1 MRNRVN
7 HNTRPLK
14 GHPYAFKDYDDD
26 GNIHQSMVGFL
37 CDVWKGA
44 PKGSFLFLATS
55 DPDGKNWRE
64 HAISADK
71 MLVGLNRFFRAY
83 SRWEYNLY
91 FCPNSFSHDK
101 RQKVFALGI
110 EFTGY
115 RDPILHSFRLFFVY
129 GGAGLLLRFAFGLP
143 SGNSE
148 LRDQIVF
155 LVVTIFAAMLGALS
169 GVFLHAFIGNFRWFV
184 AWDILMP
191 WAVGDAI
198 GAFIVPPLLVP
209 LLKPLFKGKSKSG
222 DFPDW
227 TVIVFQIIVILL
239 AMFVAFWG
247 AQQAPS
253 LGSLWYVILIPPVF
267 FAVRGGLPAAA
278 TATALTTLLTPP
290 TAYLLGFEGD
300 RVPLQFLLLVSAGT
314 SLMIGAAI
322 TDRLLAFDAVK
333 RSEENLEQQ
342 VHDRTAEL
350 REAYEFQQH
359 LIRSIG
365 HDLRQPVQS
374 INMMMEG
381 LVREHKGTTSAAR
394 LEQARDIS
402 ETAGGFITRVLDYA
416 KRDAGKVELL
426 AEHFAIQRVF
436 DQVQHTFGPHADA
449 EGIQLDISET
459 HLELTSAAHL
469 LWETLSNLVQNA
481 IRLSAKGEVVTVQAL
496 ETDGAIVLMVTD
508 QFVAGANVNGQ
519 AGFGLDIVQQIAQL
533 LDAQFELQPNR
544 AELRFAKQT
553 HVET

>member
-1 MRNRVN
+1 LLIFRNNLAQFRAMRKLFDFS
-7 HNTRPLK
+7 TRDAAIFAGLI
-14 GHPYAFKDYDDD
+14 A
-26 GNIHQSMVGFL
+26 L
-37 CDVWKGA
+37 WLGA
-44 PKGSFLFLATS
+44 YK
-55 DPDGKNWRE
+55 
-64 HAISADK
+64 SADVFNFFETYSSLWFLPAGVTLSIA
-71 MLVGLNRFFRAY
+71 LVAPMRFVAAPLVA
-83 SRWEYNLY
+83 NLLLAIPLV
-91 FCPNSFSHDK
+91 CHVLS
-101 RQKVFALGI
+101 I
-110 EFTGY
+110 EHTGY

-129 GGAGLLLRFAFGLP
+129 GGAGLLLRFAFGVP

-148 LRDQIVF
+148 LRDQIVI
-155 LVVTIFAAMLGALS
+155 LIVTVFAAMLGALS
-169 GVFLHAFIGNFRWFV
+169 GVSLHAVVGNFPWSV

-209 LLKPLFKGKSKSG
+209 LLQPLFHRNTKSG

-239 AMFVAFWG
+239 EMFVAFWG

-267 FAVRGGLPAAA
+267 LAVRGGFPSAA

-300 RVPLQFLLLVSAGT
+300 RVPLQFLLLVSAGI

-374 INMMMEG
+374 INMMMQG
-381 LVREHKGTTSAAR
+381 LVREHKGTASVER

-426 AEHFAIQRVF
+426 AEGFPIQRVF
-436 DQVQHTFGPHADA
+436 DQIQHTFGPHADA
-449 EGIQLDISET
+449 EGIQLDIINT
-459 HLELTSAAHL
+459 RLELTSDANL
-469 LWETLSNLVQNA
+469 LWEALSNLVQNA
-481 IRLSAKGEVVTVQAL
+481 IRLSAKGEVVMVQAV
-496 ETDGAIVLMVTD
+496 ETDDAVVITVAD
-508 QFVAGANVNGQ
+508 QITADNNVNGQ
-519 AGFGLDIVQQIAQL
+519 AGFGLEIVKQIAKL
-533 LDAQFELQPNR
+533 LGAEFVLQPKR
-544 AELRFAKQT
+544 AELRFDVLRGDAP
-553 HVET
+553 

>member
-1 MRNRVN
+1 MRKVIDFS
-7 HNTRPLK
+7 T
-14 GHPYAFKDYDDD
+14 KDAAIFA
-26 GNIHQSMVGFL
+26 GLIAL
-37 CDVWKGA
+37 WLGA
-44 PKGSFLFLATS
+44 YK
-55 DPDGKNWRE
+55 
-64 HAISADK
+64 SADVFNFFETFSSLWFLPAGVTLSIA
-71 MLVGLNRFFRAY
+71 LVAPMRFVVAPLVA
-83 SRWEYNLY
+83 NLLLAIPLV
-91 FCPNSFSHDK
+91 CN
-101 RQKVFALGI
+101 VLGI
-110 EFTGY
+110 EHTGY

-129 GGAGLLLRFAFGLP
+129 GGAGLLLRLAFGVP
-143 SGNSE
+143 GGNSE
-148 LRDQIVF
+148 LRDQIVI
-155 LVVTIFAAMLGALS
+155 LVVTLFAAMTGALS
-169 GVFLHAFIGNFRWFV
+169 GVSLHAVVGNFPWSV

-209 LLKPLFKGKSKSG
+209 LLKPLFQRQSKSG

-227 TVIVFQIIVILL
+227 TIIVFQIIVVLL

-247 AQQAPS
+247 AQQASS

-267 FAVRGGLPAAA
+267 FAVRGGLPSAA

-300 RVPLQFLLLVSAGT
+300 RVPLQFLLLVSAGI

-342 VHDRTAEL
+342 VHDRTAEF

-381 LVREHKGTTSAAR
+381 LVREHYGTTSVAR

-402 ETAGGFITRVLDYA
+402 ETAGGFIKRVLDYA

-426 AEHFAIQRVF
+426 AEQFLIQRVF
-436 DQVQHTFGPHADA
+436 DQIRHTFGPHADA
-449 EGIQLDISET
+449 EGIQLDIKGT
-459 HLELTSAAHL
+459 HLELTSDAHL
-469 LWETLSNLVQNA
+469 LWEALSNLVQNA

-496 ETDGAIVLMVTD
+496 ETGDAVVITVTD
-508 QFVAGANVNGQ
+508 QITADINVNGK
-519 AGFGLDIVQQIAQL
+519 AGFGLDIVKQIARL
-533 LDAQFELQPNR
+533 LDAKFDFQPNR
-544 AELRFAKQT
+544 VELRFAK
-553 HVET
+553 